1 LICPVYYPQ
10 KVRNSFS
17 KSAAESGGGSGSV
30 LTKVR
35 LQEKK
40 GWNHGMRIHKDVLG
54 VMACMAFMGAIGS
67 FFFICAVA
75 GVDVKALG
83 IEASMGFV
91 CGFYGMFFSL
101 MLLLNGFRNK

>member
-1 LICPVYYPQ
+1 
-10 KVRNSFS
+10 VRNSFS
-17 KSAAESGGGSGSV
+17 KSAAEKGGGSGSV
-30 LTKVR
+30 LTESTAAK
-35 LQEKK
+35 KK

-75 GVDVKALG
+75 GVDVKTLG
-83 IEASMGFV
+83 IGASMGFV

-101 MLLLNGFRNK
+101 MILLNGFRNK